1 MEVTYAQSDNG
12 QSCPKR
18 GTKVMSTDQRV
29 NSELAQHWNVY
40 NNYSFHNLRSFTVI
54 MVNVEGTV
62 GCRSEGSVCLTIL
75 LICDW

>member
-1 MEVTYAQSDNG
+1 
-12 QSCPKR
+12 
-18 GTKVMSTDQRV
+18 MSTDQRV
-29 NSELAQHWNVY
+29 NSELAQHWSVY

-54 MVNVEGTV
+54 MVNVEGRV